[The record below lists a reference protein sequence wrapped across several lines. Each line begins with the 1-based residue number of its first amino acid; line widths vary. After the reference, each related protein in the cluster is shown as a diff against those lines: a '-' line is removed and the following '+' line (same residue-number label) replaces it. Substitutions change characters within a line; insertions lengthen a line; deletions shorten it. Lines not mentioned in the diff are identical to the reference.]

1 MSSGMCLVLAS
12 LLCLLLSRV
21 ECFTYSPVL
30 KIRSNPSNYRKEMA
44 NILYSSTTENEVPD
58 ISSMRIKEMKEE
70 LKSMSV
76 DFSDCFDKDSLMER
90 LVDARSG
97 KVQGKKKEEVKE
109 KTQSVKQSSESTS
122 TFDKEAYAAELREK
136 KVRELRTMCAQN
148 DIRWANLI
156 EKEELVQALVSY
168 QVEAVKFSPSGKIL
182 PGKVAQIDDEILAK
196 EVAGGATTPLM
207 LDVYATWCG
216 PVSNDS

>member
-1 MSSGMCLVLAS
+1 
-12 LLCLLLSRV
+12 
-21 ECFTYSPVL
+21 
-30 KIRSNPSNYRKEMA
+30 MA
-44 NILYSSTTENEVPD
+44 NILYSSTTENELPD

-76 DFSDCFDKDSLMER
+76 EFSDCFDKDSLMER
-90 LVDARSG
+90 LTDARSG
-97 KVQGKKKEEVKE
+97 KVQGKKKEEVKVE
-109 KTQSVKQSSESTS
+109 KTETVQQSSETTS

-148 DIRWANLI
+148 DIRWANMI
-156 EKEELVQALVSY
+156 EKEELVQALVSH
-168 QVEAVKFSPSGKIL
+168 QAEAVKFSPSGKIL